1 VDVGEAIVT
10 VFHGSVLLLGAIVL
24 GVLLKVM
31 RYQRRI
37 LETKLIENN
46 RRDPVFRR
54 VLDAAVDWY
63 DDKPDS
69 KRLLRD
75 AVAALKLDPHHLALP
90 AQREERYLWVEG
102 PYGKEEMKVEA
113 HPLVWAEVDD
123 LRKLRAETCSICKAP
138 PGAKCD
144 AGLHG

>member
-1 VDVGEAIVT
+1 MDVGEVIVT
-10 VFHGSVLLLGAIVL
+10 VFHGSVLLLGATVL
-24 GVLLKVM
+24 GALLKVM

-37 LETKLIENN
+37 IETKLVEDS

-54 VLDAAVDWY
+54 VLQAATDWY

-69 KRLLRD
+69 KRLLRE
-75 AVAALKLDPHHLALP
+75 AVAALKTGDVVLP
-90 AQREERYLWVEG
+90 QQSEARYISYAG
-102 PYGKEEMKVEA
+102 PYGQEEMKVEA
-113 HPLVWAEVDD
+113 HPLVWSEVDD

-138 PGAKCD
+138 PGARCD